1 MIASLFLPHFI
12 SIMAKTLKLAKM
24 KALIKTLTLKIYYL
38 ITFIILFFIGISNVN
53 AQYANAEI
61 SSGGFSFV
69 PAFTDTNP

>member
-1 MIASLFLPHFI
+1 
-12 SIMAKTLKLAKM
+12 M
-24 KALIKTLTLKIYYL
+24 KALIETPSLKIYYL

-69 PAFTDTNP
+69 PAFTDTNPT